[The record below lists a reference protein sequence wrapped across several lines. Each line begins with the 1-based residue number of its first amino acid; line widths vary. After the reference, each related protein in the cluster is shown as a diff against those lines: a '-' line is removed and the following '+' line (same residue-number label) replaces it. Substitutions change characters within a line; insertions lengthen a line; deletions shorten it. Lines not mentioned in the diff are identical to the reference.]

1 MPPFFLFF
9 SRAATDCTNLLADI
23 VFIMDASGSVTA
35 PNFGTM
41 KSFVVNFVETIQVC
55 SIFAFHFDYLQVC
68 ALLAR
73 ARVCVCVCVCVGGG
87 GLAGGR
93 ALCLKVSEC
102 ILFESEYI
110 ESI

>member
-1 MPPFFLFF
+1 MPFFLFFF

-35 PNFGTM
+35 YNFSIM
-41 KSFVVNFVETIQVC
+41 KSFVVNFVQTIQVC
-55 SIFAFHFDYLQVC
+55 SIFAFHFDYLYVC

-73 ARVCVCVCVCVGGG
+73 ARVCVCMCVR
-87 GLAGGR
+87 AGGRAYVR

-102 ILFESEYI
+102 IVFESEYI
-110 ESI
+110 VFESN